1 MFLYVIISFKHDDLF
16 IYYFSIH
23 HYNRNYQIMI
33 AAKRRYTSSLW
44 YKGMLFSL
52 LIITCF
58 ISINAQQLA
67 FPGAEG
73 YGKYSLGGR
82 GGKVYEV
89 TTLAD
94 DGPGSFRQAFN
105 AYPREPLTIVFRVG
119 GIIDLLT
126 PIKVQRNNMTIAGQT
141 APGDGICTKRSM
153 VKIYGTNLI
162 IRYMHFRPGDVS
174 KTNNPAVYGLDIE
187 NSTNFIVD
195 HCSMSWSME
204 EAATFYDNKYS
215 TIQWCLVSES
225 LNASYNGKGSHGYAG
240 VWGGQFASYHH
251 NLLTHH
257 HSRAIRF
264 NGSRTHDTLAYVD
277 YRNNVIYNW
286 GNDLGCYGNEIE
298 IADTA
303 SPIFPLRRAEV
314 NIMNNYYKP
323 GPATPSS
330 KGKIILNAYDTYSS
344 AWASR
349 LVGKVYM
356 DGNYVNGVP
365 TVTANNFLGLNLK
378 YYPSS
383 YIDSFKLDAPTQ
395 NEPIVMQ
402 LAQDAYVSVLAG
414 AGDIFPKRDTLD
426 RRYVNEVITGTA
438 SQHSTN
444 NTSTYYGKGNLGIID
459 TQDSV
464 GGWPNYDTTALAPID
479 TDHDGMPDS
488 WEIAMG
494 LNPNDSTD
502 KNNVASSGYTMLEE
516 YLNGLVPNTLPL
528 SLLRFNASRNEE
540 QQVVLN
546 WTTAYE
552 INTAKFN
559 IEKSTDGRSFNT
571 IGTVNAS
578 EQSVIEKGYHFM
590 DISSVNPTES
600 RLVYY
605 RLKMLDKNG
614 EFTYSNVLAI
624 RKDAINKLSILPNPV
639 GSTLNISHD
648 NAGNNAEIM
657 ISNMAG
663 KTVLKHLSPFNTQQ
677 EVLDV
682 SVLNSGAYMLSFINN
697 GIISS
702 VKFIKQ

>member
-1 MFLYVIISFKHDDLF
+1 MANNTTEINIV
-16 IYYFSIH
+16 
-23 HYNRNYQIMI
+23 RNGIKI
-33 AAKRRYTSSLW
+33 LP
-44 YKGMLFSL
+44 L
-52 LIITCF
+52 LIIL
-58 ISINAQQLA
+58 ISFTVSLYAQQLA

-73 YGKYSLGGR
+73 YGKYSLGGW

-105 AYPREPLTIVFRVG
+105 AYPGQPLTIVFRVC

-126 PIKVQRNNMTIAGQT
+126 PIKIQRSNMTLAGQT

-174 KTNNPAVYGLDIE
+174 LTNNPAVYGLDIE
-187 NSTNFIVD
+187 NSNSFIVD

-240 VWGGQFASYHH
+240 VWGGQFATYHH

-303 SPIFPLRRAEV
+303 NPIFPLRRSEV

-323 GPATPSS
+323 GPATPAS
-330 KGKIILNAYDTYSS
+330 KGKIILNAYDTYVA
-344 AWASR
+344 AWSHR

-365 TVTANNFLGLNLK
+365 TVTTNNFLGLNLK
-378 YYPSS
+378 YYPST
-383 YIDSFKLDAPTQ
+383 YIDSFKLTAPTQ

-402 LAQDAYVSVLAG
+402 SAQDAYVSVLAG

-426 RRYVNEVITGTA
+426 RRYVNEALTGTA

-444 NTSTYYGKGNLGIID
+444 SSSTYYGKGNLGIID

-494 LNPNDSTD
+494 LNSNDSTD
-502 KNNVASSGYTMLEE
+502 GNTVAPSGYTMLEE

-528 SLLRFNASRNEE
+528 SLLRFTAGRNNDN
-540 QQVVLN
+540 QVLLN

-559 IEKSTDGRSFNT
+559 IEKSNDGKTFST
-571 IGTVNAS
+571 IGAVNAA
-578 EQSVIEKGYHFM
+578 
-590 DISSVNPTES
+590 TES
-600 RLVYY
+600 VMEKNYSFIDPLTIHDEPFTTLYY

-614 EFTYSNVLAI
+614 EYTYSNILTI
-624 RKDAINKLSILPNPV
+624 RKDIKTTLSILPNPV
-639 GSTLNISHD
+639 GNNMNITHD
-648 NAGNNAEIM
+648 KAGWNAEIS
-657 ISNMAG
+657 IYNIDG
-663 KTVLKHLSPFNTQQ
+663 KLMMKHTSPLSTEQEWIDMTALKP
-677 EVLDV
+677 
-682 SVLNSGAYMLSFINN
+682 GAYILTFMNE
-697 GIISS
+697 GKISS
-702 VKFIKQ
+702 QKFIKQ

>member
-1 MFLYVIISFKHDDLF
+1 MNAAVYIYSNALIKKACLFFLLTIS
-16 IYYFSIH
+16 
-23 HYNRNYQIMI
+23 
-33 AAKRRYTSSLW
+33 
-44 YKGMLFSL
+44 
-52 LIITCF
+52 CF

-94 DGPGSFRQAFN
+94 DGPGSFRQAFS
-105 AYPREPLTIVFRVG
+105 AYPGDPLTIVFRVG

-141 APGDGICTKRSM
+141 TPGDGICTKRSM

-162 IRYMHFRPGDVS
+162 IRYMHFRPGDVA
-174 KTNNPAVYGLDIE
+174 KTNNPAVYGLDVE

-215 TIQWCLVSES
+215 TVQWCLISES
-225 LNASYNGKGSHGYAG
+225 LNASYNGKGEHGYAG
-240 VWGGQFASYHH
+240 VWGGQFATYHH
-251 NLLTHH
+251 NLIAHH
-257 HSRAIRF
+257 HSRTIRF
-264 NGSRTHDTLAYVD
+264 NGSRTHDTLAYLD
-277 YRNNVIYNW
+277 YRNNVIYNY
-286 GNDLGCYGNEIE
+286 GNSDNSYGNEIE
-298 IADTA
+298 IADTGKPVFA
-303 SPIFPLRRAEV
+303 LRKAEL

-323 GPATPSS
+323 GPATSS
-330 KGKIILNAYDTYSS
+330 TKAKVILNAYDTYVI
-344 AWASR
+344 AWTNR
-349 LVGKVYM
+349 LKGKVYI
-356 DGNYVNGVP
+356 DGNYVHGQ
-365 TVTANNFLGLNLK
+365 TAITANNWLGLKPK
-378 YYPSS
+378 YYPAT
-383 YIDSFKLDAPTQ
+383 YTDSFKLAAPTQ

-402 LAQDAYVSVLAG
+402 TALDAYNSVLAG

-426 RRYVNEVITGTA
+426 RRIVNETLTGTA
-438 SQHSTN
+438 SQHSTV
-444 NTSTYYGKGNLGIID
+444 TTCSYYGKGNLGIID

-464 GGWPNYDTTALAPID
+464 GGWPNYDTTALAPLD

-488 WEIAMG
+488 WEASMG

-528 SLLRFNASRNEE
+528 SLIRFNASRNEE

-552 INTAKFN
+552 INTAKFL
-559 IEKSTDGRSFNT
+559 IEKSIDGLSFNT

-578 EQSVIEKGYHFM
+578 EQSVIEKGYHFT
-590 DISSVNPTES
+590 DISSANPSES
-600 RLVYY
+600 KVLYY

-614 EFTYSNVLAI
+614 EYTYSNILAI
-624 RKDAINKLSILPNPV
+624 KKDAINKLTILINPV
-639 GSTLNISHD
+639 GSSMNISHD
-648 NAGNNAEIM
+648 QAGNYAEIL

-663 KTVLKHLSPFNTQQ
+663 KTVLKHFSPYNSQQ

-682 SVLNSGAYMLSFINN
+682 SKLNPGAYILSFIND
-697 GIISS
+697 GMISS
-702 VKFIKQ
+702 VKFIKN